1 LDRAKKEEVVAE
13 LRDKLQRAS
22 ATILTDYKGL
32 TVAEITSLR
41 DALAA
46 EKVEYQVVKNTLMR
60 LAGKETGAAALEPLL
75 RGTCAI
81 AIGYGDP
88 SVPAKVMK
96 KFAKTN
102 EKLKI
107 TGGALGSR
115 LLNSDQISAL
125 ADLPPREELLA
136 KLLGTL
142 NAVPTGLVTVLSGV
156 PRAFVGVLA
165 AIQRQ
170 REEQEAA

>member
-1 LDRAKKEEVVAE
+1 MERAKKEQVVAE
-13 LRDKLQRAS
+13 LHEKLQRAS
-22 ATILTDYKGL
+22 AAILTDFKGL
-32 TVAEITSLR
+32 TVAEMTDLR
-41 DALAA
+41 GTLAA

-60 LAGKETGAAALEPLL
+60 LAGKDTAAEVLTPLL
-75 RGTCAI
+75 KGTCAV

-88 SVPAKVMK
+88 SIPAKIIK
-96 KFAKTN
+96 KYNKTN

-107 TGGALGSR
+107 KAGALGNR
-115 LLNSDQISAL
+115 LLDAAQVSAL

-156 PRAFVGVLA
+156 PRAFVSVLA
-165 AIQRQ
+165 AIQRKK
-170 REEQEAA
+170 EEA